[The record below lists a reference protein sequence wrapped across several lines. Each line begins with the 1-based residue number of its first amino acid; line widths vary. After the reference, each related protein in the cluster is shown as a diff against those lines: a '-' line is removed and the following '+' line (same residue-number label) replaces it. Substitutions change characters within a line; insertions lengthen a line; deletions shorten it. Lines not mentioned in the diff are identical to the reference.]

1 MSYITLRAGEQPKVA
16 WRVGDL
22 SLGPVADISPTGCIT
37 FFRPFW
43 FLRHPVVL
51 FYLLREA
58 RKLRRGK

>member
-22 SLGPVADISPTGCIT
+22 SLGPVADISPDGRIT
-37 FFRPFW
+37 FFRPWW
-43 FLRHPVVL
+43 FLRHPAVL
-51 FYLLREA
+51 FCLLREA